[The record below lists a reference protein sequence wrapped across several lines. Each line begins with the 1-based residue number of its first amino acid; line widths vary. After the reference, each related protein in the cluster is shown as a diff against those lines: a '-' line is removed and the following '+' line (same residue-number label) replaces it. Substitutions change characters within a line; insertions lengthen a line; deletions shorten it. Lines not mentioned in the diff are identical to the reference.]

1 MLETSLMALARLFR
15 DHDEPGLADWIDSVM
30 ANGPDRLP
38 QRVLSMFTHGM
49 GGLMD
54 RALYSGGELDVAA
67 TTRRDELAEEV
78 FDRAR
83 DRLDE
88 YGPPQSGSSAL

>member
-1 MLETSLMALARLFR
+1 
-15 DHDEPGLADWIDSVM
+15 
-30 ANGPDRLP
+30 
-38 QRVLSMFTHGM
+38 MFTHGM